1 MIYFILLGR
10 IEIQSKTSRNIIC
23 GVIYRHTNISKRE
36 TFKNFLDPILDKIS
50 KEKNCIMM
58 GDFNINLLNFE
69 THHPTDDFIN
79 TLGSYFFLPQILQP
93 TRVTD
98 HSATLIDNIF
108 LNSLEHHSVSGNIVH
123 DLTDQLPN
131 FLIINKFSHLPSNAK
146 ILKRDYSHFNDSA
159 LVDEIRSID

>member
-1 MIYFILLGR
+1 
-10 IEIQSKTSRNIIC
+10 
-23 GVIYRHTNISKRE
+23 
-36 TFKNFLDPILDKIS
+36 
-50 KEKNCIMM
+50 MM

-123 DLTDQLPN
+123 DLTDHLPN
-131 FLIINKFSHLPSNAK
+131 FLIINKFSHLPSKAK
-146 ILKRDYSHFNDSA
+146 IFKRDHSHFNDSA
-159 LVDEIRSID
+159 LVDEKFQRFPDYQGEAQFLVTHRCFPKKSIIFEI